1 MSDLIERALLT
12 ATDTRTV
19 IAGPDA
25 IAAVA
30 ESFRA
35 TFGDRPALVVGDER
49 TMSVAGDA
57 VMEALA
63 SGGVR
68 VVDPYVFPG
77 EPELYAK
84 YENCELLRDALRDVD
99 AVPVAVGAGTLN
111 DVVKRAAGELERPYL
126 VVATAASMDGYTA
139 FGSSIAVGG
148 YKQTL
153 DCPAPAGCVADWTVL
168 AAAPAVMT
176 ASGYGD
182 LLGKVPAGADWMIAD
197 AVGVEPLDDN
207 VWQLVQGP
215 LRASLSRPEA
225 VAAGELAAIGELAEG
240 LVMSG
245 LAMQA
250 HASSRPA
257 SGAEHQFAHLWEME
271 GHGTDVT
278 PRRLSHGFKVAVGSV
293 AMAALYE
300 RLLLRDLARLD
311 VDAAVAAYPGAAELE
326 ARVRAV
332 HQPHV
337 VDEIVAQALAKHLTP
352 EQLRQRLELVA
363 SLWGGLRS
371 RLEAQLIPAAE
382 LQRMLRAAGTPA
394 HPYDIGLG
402 WQQFRDTYRRAQM
415 IRKRYTAL
423 DLLLEADLLDEL
435 VDELFAPGG
444 FWAAQRG

>member
-1 MSDLIERALLT
+1 MSDLIEKALQT
-12 ATDTRTV
+12 STDTKAV
-19 IAGPDA
+19 LAGEQA
-25 IAAVA
+25 IDSVA
-30 ESFRA
+30 EVFTA
-35 TFGDRPALVVGDER
+35 TFGERPAVVVGDER
-49 TMSVAGDA
+49 TMAVAGNA
-57 VMEALA
+57 VIEALKA
-63 SGGVR
+63 GGVE
-68 VVDPYVFPG
+68 VADPYVFPG
-77 EPELYAK
+77 DPELYAK

-311 VDAAVAAYPGAAELE
+311 VDAAVAAYPDAAALE

-332 HQPHV
+332 HQPHL
-337 VDEIVAQALAKHLTP
+337 VDEIVAQSLAKHLTP

>member
-311 VDAAVAAYPGAAELE
+311 VDAAVAAYPDAAALE

-332 HQPHV
+332 HQPHL
-337 VDEIVAQALAKHLTP
+337 VDEIVAQSLAKHLTP
-352 EQLRQRLELVA
+352 EQLRQRLEVVA
-363 SLWGGLRS
+363 ALWGELRP
-371 RLEAQLIPAAE
+371 RLQAQLIPAAD

>member
-311 VDAAVAAYPGAAELE
+311 VDAAVAAYPDAAALE

-332 HQPHV
+332 HQPHL
-337 VDEIVAQALAKHLTP
+337 VDEIVAQSLAKHLTP

-363 SLWGGLRS
+363 ALWGELRP
-371 RLEAQLIPAAE
+371 RLQAQLIPAAD

>member
-19 IAGPDA
+19 IAGPGA

-153 DCPAPAGCVADWTVL
+153 DCPAPAGCVADWTLL

-311 VDAAVAAYPGAAELE
+311 VDAAVAAYPDAAALE

-332 HQPHV
+332 HQPHL
-337 VDEIVAQALAKHLTP
+337 VDEIVAQSLAKHLTP

-363 SLWGGLRS
+363 ALWGELRP
-371 RLEAQLIPAAE
+371 RLQAQLIPAAD

>member
-311 VDAAVAAYPGAAELE
+311 VDAAVAAYPDAAALE

-371 RLEAQLIPAAE
+371 RLQAQLIPAAE

-423 DLLLEADLLDEL
+423 DLLLETDLLDEL

>member
-25 IAAVA
+25 IVAVA

-311 VDAAVAAYPGAAELE
+311 VDAAVAAYPDAAALE

-332 HQPHV
+332 HQPHL
-337 VDEIVAQALAKHLTP
+337 VDEIVAQSLAKHLTP

-363 SLWGGLRS
+363 ALWGELRP
-371 RLEAQLIPAAE
+371 RLQAQLIPAAD

-423 DLLLEADLLDEL
+423 DLLLETDLLDEL